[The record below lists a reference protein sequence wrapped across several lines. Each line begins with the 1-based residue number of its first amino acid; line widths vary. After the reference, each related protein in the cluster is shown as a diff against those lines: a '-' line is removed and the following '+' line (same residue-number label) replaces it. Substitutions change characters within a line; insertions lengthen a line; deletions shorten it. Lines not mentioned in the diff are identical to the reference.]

1 MTMLLVKDIYRL
13 SAVCARESRNKNILI
28 FNSRLPPVVE
38 GVLLFSFLFQKKKS
52 IKTRQCYVY
61 MNSRVEIKNRY
72 KGSRAT
78 RINVAYLGDH
88 QILPYL
94 LKYKI

>member
-38 GVLLFSFLFQKKKS
+38 GVLLFSFLFQKK
-52 IKTRQCYVY
+52 
-61 MNSRVEIKNRY
+61 N
-72 KGSRAT
+72 
-78 RINVAYLGDH
+78 L
-88 QILPYL
+88 
-94 LKYKI
+94 